1 MAARVEDASPSSST
15 TDDIVRIGYLKKLK
29 TMKKKYFLLRKESA
43 KFPARLE
50 YYDSEKKFKA
60 GALPKRSITL
70 KKCFNI
76 NKRSDTRVKH
86 CLALYT
92 KDDSFCIVL
101 DTVEEADDWLNK
113 LLELQNGG
121 SAVPGVVPKPTFE
134 FVWEV
139 KMQEKGLGANYEIL
153 GPYRVC
159 LTAKSLSL
167 LKMNCKDGAEE
178 ERNFYDFPL
187 GSIRRCGASE
197 RFFYME
203 VGRMSVTGAGE
214 LWMVTED
221 NHIAQHMHS
230 AIIGAM
236 SKGNKTLGAT
246 PPSAEPEQDSLGP
259 RPRNRSSSATESS
272 KPILVQQRR
281 IIHAN
286 DSVTSLGY
294 LGAATPSTN
303 STSLLSS
310 SHTASPATTDTNIG
324 TETSGSR
331 ERCDSLPCA
340 PRTRTT
346 SESYVP
352 ASSAPHHH
360 TRVLGH
366 VMSGQRP
373 ASMYAKPSPPI
384 DCSPVSPT
392 SAEHSTDRSD
402 SAGSSLSID
411 EIDGSIPWPA
421 DHSRQHGRSSF
432 SDSAGGFT
440 PPSSRYSALDNGR
453 YKSLLSPDESSVACP
468 IAEESL
474 TDYMPWS
481 PHEEELQEYVP
492 MERQT
497 RLNLPLVSSMNN
509 NNNNNNNNNKYDTSK
524 TAGSPSEGCYMDMS
538 INSPSS
544 SSPLETTGGYMVMS
558 PGADITPQAPQAS
571 SFSLGMYVSSGAG
584 SISSANHSRAS
595 SMAEDTPLGYV
606 PMLPMSLQHRQESY
620 VDLDHSKGSI
630 GGSSCSLT
638 SGTHSM
644 TNTGDFSHPYSSEF
658 HLEKVSSYFVPSE
671 DEEDHTSVSLQPSLE
686 ASQLRPTRAYSL
698 GSRPEGTR
706 SAATAIPRTETR
718 PVSAKTQTHRSP
730 SRNRKNTAP
739 PYLSS
744 SWSGSGCVVPT
755 SSVPRRLQTIQQQT
769 QQQQQQLRRHDD
781 DDNFSM
787 LDFSKSDTAED
798 SYVEMRVDGKRSQP
812 INIGGQTKSST
823 SPVWLSGFLSR
834 KLSSS
839 TPPKAVVAP
848 EPSTSSSPFSSLRK
862 RAKKA
867 KRQSEATTPVGVFL
881 FSPSTPSKSLVPE
894 EQFAKLNIEE
904 PSVIE
909 RRVGTVQRPPVEQ
922 LRPRNSASESDY
934 VPMQPASKRDE
945 VVLPRKAQSESVL
958 TKDDDY
964 GEGNYALMTAKPK
977 AKPPAAAA
985 EPKPSPLA
993 AKAPL
998 AAAEDYA
1005 LMEMSPAGRLE
1016 PSSVL
1021 KPVPSALET
1030 MQAIPSLGPSELD
1043 TDYALM
1049 MPGDGTN
1056 SPVLFEPSTPNH
1068 YHHRTEEHSRT
1079 PSETLRL
1086 RDVKDAAKSPDPTVK
1101 RLSTEPV
1108 KKGETLSVHPVTT
1121 LSRPDDG
1128 DYAVLSKDDYVVMTP
1143 AIKPPMLL
1151 TTDVSLHLNNPPSTL
1166 TAHSPVVAKEPL
1178 ETSKGAATS
1187 PRPLKPPGKQ
1197 PELNYASLE
1206 SQESAEEQPP
1216 FLRNLSSDS
1225 SGESDA
1231 TTVCSA
1237 GSSSA
1242 ATVLTSSATVTPTQY
1257 AQIDFERT
1265 QQQQQQCKKK
1275 QPQQHAAAKKSKVQ

>member
-1 MAARVEDASPSSST
+1 MAARVEDNGQST
-15 TDDIVRIGYLKKLK
+15 ADDIARCGNLKKLK
-29 TMKKKYFLLRKESA
+29 TMKKKYFVLRRESA
-43 KFPARLE
+43 KLPARLE
-50 YYDSEKKFKA
+50 YYDSEKKFSA
-60 GALPKRSITL
+60 GVPPKRSITL

-76 NKRSDTRVKH
+76 NKRLDTRVKH

-101 DTVEEADDWLNK
+101 DSAEQADDWLNK

-121 SAVPGVVPKPTFE
+121 STVPGVAPKPTFE

-139 KMQEKGLGANYEIL
+139 KMQEKGLGASYEIL

-159 LTAKSLSL
+159 LTARSLSL
-167 LKMNCKDGAEE
+167 LKMNCKDEADI

-187 GSIRRCGASE
+187 ASIRRCGASE

-203 VGRMSVTGAGE
+203 VGRSSITGAGE

-236 SKGNKTLGAT
+236 SKNIKSNLGAT
-246 PPSAEPEQDSLGP
+246 PPSADSELDSLGP
-259 RPRNRSSSATESS
+259 KPRNRSSSATESS
-272 KPILVQQRR
+272 KPILMQQRR
-281 IIHAN
+281 QTHAN
-286 DSVTSLGY
+286 GS
-294 LGAATPSTN
+294 
-303 STSLLSS
+303 
-310 SHTASPATTDTNIG
+310 
-324 TETSGSR
+324 ETSGSR

-346 SESYVP
+346 SEGYVP

-360 TRVLGH
+360 PRLLGH
-366 VMSGQRP
+366 MSGQRP

-392 SAEHSTDRSD
+392 SAGCSTD

-411 EIDGSIPWPA
+411 EIDGSIPWSS
-421 DHSRQHGRSSF
+421 DHQRPHGRNSL

-453 YKSLLSPDESSVACP
+453 YKSLLSPDESMACP

-481 PHEEELQEYVP
+481 PHEEDLQEYVP

-497 RLNLPLVSSMNN
+497 RLNLPLVSSINN

-571 SFSLGMYVSSGAG
+571 TFTLGMFNISSGAG

-606 PMLPMSLQHRQESY
+606 PMLPMSMQHRQESY

-638 SGTHSM
+638 SGTPSM

-671 DEEDHTSVSLQPSLE
+671 DEEEHTSVSQPSLE
-686 ASQLRPTRAYSL
+686 VSQLRPARAYSL
-698 GSRPEGTR
+698 GSRPEVVR
-706 SAATAIPRTETR
+706 PAAIAVPRTETR
-718 PVSAKTQTHRSP
+718 PMSAKTQMHRSP
-730 SRNRKNTAP
+730 SRNRKQTAP

-744 SWSGSGCVVPT
+744 SWSGSGCVMPP
-755 SSVPRRLQTIQQQT
+755 SSVAGRRLQTIQQQP
-769 QQQQQQLRRHDD
+769 QPHRHDE
-781 DDNFSM
+781 DDNFSL
-787 LDFSKSDTAED
+787 LDFSKADTAD
-798 SYVEMRVDGKRSQP
+798 DCYVEMRVDSKRSQP
-812 INIGGQTKSST
+812 INIGSQPKSSI
-823 SPVWLSGFLSR
+823 SPGSFSLSGFLSR
-834 KLSSS
+834 KSSNS
-839 TPPKAVVAP
+839 TPPKTAASTASATAA

-862 RAKKA
+862 QAKKS
-867 KRQSEATTPVGVFL
+867 KRHSESATPVGVFL

-894 EQFAKLNIEE
+894 EQFARLNVDCGGGE
-904 PSVIE
+904 SVIE
-909 RRVGTVQRPPVEQ
+909 QRRVGTVQRPAAEQ

-934 VPMQPASKRDE
+934 VPMQPSSLKRDDAA
-945 VVLPRKAQSESVL
+945 PRKAQSESVL
-958 TKDDDY
+958 TKDDNY

-977 AKPPAAAA
+977 V
-985 EPKPSPLA
+985 S
-993 AKAPL
+993 KAPVQPKVQPQH
-998 AAAEDYA
+998 EDYA
-1005 LMEMSPAGRLE
+1005 MMEMAVGGLAPASPD
-1016 PSSVL
+1016 P
-1021 KPVPSALET
+1021 KPVPTALDI
-1030 MQAIPSLGPSELD
+1030 MAAIPPLGPSELD

-1049 MPGDGTN
+1049 MPGDGRT
-1056 SPVLFEPSTPNH
+1056 SPVVYEPDQAKCHASL
-1068 YHHRTEEHSRT
+1068 E
-1079 PSETLRL
+1079 
-1086 RDVKDAAKSPDPTVK
+1086 VKVK
-1101 RLSTEPV
+1101 VDE
-1108 KKGETLSVHPVTT
+1108 
-1121 LSRPDDG
+1121 G
-1128 DYAVLSKDDYVVMTP
+1128 DYAVLAKDDYVVMTP

-1151 TTDVSLHLNNPPSTL
+1151 STELHLSHPPATSSVA
-1166 TAHSPVVAKEPL
+1166 TAHSPVLAKEPL
-1178 ETSKGAATS
+1178 EAKTTS
-1187 PRPLKPPGKQ
+1187 PRPLKPPPQLPKQ

-1206 SQESAEEQPP
+1206 DTEEAQQPL

-1231 TTVCSA
+1231 TTVCS
-1237 GSSSA
+1237 SSTQA
-1242 ATVLTSSATVTPTQY
+1242 PLLGTQY

-1265 QQQQQQCKKK
+1265 QQQQQCKKK
-1275 QPQQHAAAKKSKVQ
+1275 QQQPTTAAVKKSKVQ